1 MTDPAFSVEQSAARS
16 LDAHD
21 PLSSYRSKFAIPMRN
36 GEALVYFA
44 GDSLGLMPKSAR
56 GEVERELREWE
67 TRAVHAHFE
76 AEHPWYSYHEIFREM
91 GARLVGGT
99 PHEVVM
105 MNGLTVNLN
114 LMLVSFYR
122 PTADRF
128 RILVEPNC
136 FPSDLYALQSHVSY
150 HGFDP
155 AEAIVELASHEGG
168 GIVRGSDIGD
178 YLMNHGDEVALVML
192 PGVNYFS
199 GQLYHMGE
207 ITRLGHSAGCVVG
220 FDLAHAAGNVP
231 LKLHD
236 WDVDFA
242 VWCSY
247 KYLNSGPGAVAGCF
261 VHERHG
267 SNADLPRF
275 AGWWGNEPETR
286 FHMDRVREF
295 VPRDGADGWQISN
308 PPILAMAPLKAS
320 LEIFDQVGMRALREK
335 SLRLTGYL
343 EYVINQ
349 LAGDAV
355 EILTPS
361 DPDERGCQ
369 LSLRV
374 KQNAREFFDAL
385 SSSGVVADF
394 REPDIVRVAP
404 VPLYNSF
411 TDVWKF
417 GQVLQQIVGER

>member
-1 MTDPAFSVEQSAARS
+1 
-16 LDAHD
+16 
-21 PLSSYRSKFAIPMRN
+21 
-36 GEALVYFA
+36 
-44 GDSLGLMPKSAR
+44 
-56 GEVERELREWE
+56 
-67 TRAVHAHFE
+67 
-76 AEHPWYSYHEIFREM
+76 
-91 GARLVGGT
+91 
-99 PHEVVM
+99 
-105 MNGLTVNLN
+105 
-114 LMLVSFYR
+114 
-122 PTADRF
+122 
-128 RILVEPNC
+128 
-136 FPSDLYALQSHVSY
+136 
-150 HGFDP
+150 
-155 AEAIVELASHEGG
+155 
-168 GIVRGSDIGD
+168 
-178 YLMNHGDEVALVML
+178 MNHGDEVALVML
-192 PGVNYFS
+192 SGVNYFS
-199 GQLYHMGE
+199 GQLYPMGE
-207 ITRLGHSAGCVVG
+207 MTRLGHSAGCVVG

-267 SNADLPRF
+267 SNVDLPRF

-286 FHMDRVREF
+286 FQMDRVREF

-320 LEIFDQVGMRALREK
+320 LEIFDEVGMSALREK

-343 EYVINQ
+343 EYVINH

-355 EILTPS
+355 EIVTPS
-361 DPDERGCQ
+361 DPDQRGCQ

-374 KQNAREFFDAL
+374 KQNAGEFFDAL
-385 SSSGVVADF
+385 SSGGVVADV

-417 GQVLQQIVGER
+417 GQVLRQVVG